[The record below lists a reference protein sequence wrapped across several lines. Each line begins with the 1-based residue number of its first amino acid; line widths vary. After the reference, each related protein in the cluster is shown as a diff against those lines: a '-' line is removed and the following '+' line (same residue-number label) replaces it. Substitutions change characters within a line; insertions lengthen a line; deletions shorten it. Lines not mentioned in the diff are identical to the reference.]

1 MNFNV
6 VNLSAAIACTLLF
19 IACDSSQS
27 GNENLGEAEN
37 EMEALTSDTKEEVNE
52 VLSET
57 RAVISKETA
66 ELKEEANKLKNE
78 LKEKQLEPADSA
90 ISEHISRLDEG
101 IQNLELK
108 SREFENAAQKRKEQ
122 IKTEFDKLVVEV
134 ETSLEKLKE
143 ELQEG

>member
-1 MNFNV
+1 MNLNV

-19 IACDSSQS
+19 IACDGSQS
-27 GNENLGEAEN
+27 GKDNLNEAED
-37 EMEALTSDTKEEVNE
+37 EMEAITSDTKEEVNE

-57 RAVISKETA
+57 EEVISKETA
-66 ELKEEANKLKNE
+66 ELKEEASNLKSKLNE
-78 LKEKQLEPADSA
+78 NQLEPADSA

-134 ETSLEKLKE
+134 ETSLENLKE

>member
-1 MNFNV
+1 MNSNL

-19 IACDSSQS
+19 IACDGSQS
-27 GNENLGEAEN
+27 GKENLDEAEN
-37 EMEALTSDTKEEVNE
+37 EMEAITSDTREEVDE

-57 RAVISKETA
+57 REHFSKETA
-66 ELKEEANKLKNE
+66 ELKEEASKLKNE
-78 LKEKQLEPADSA
+78 LKENQLDPADSA

-122 IKTEFDKLVVEV
+122 IQAEFDELVVEV
-134 ETSLEKLKE
+134 ESSLERLKE